1 MNNQRRHPLHS
12 MKNSLSMRLLSFLAT
27 LCLLFVIPAKAAQ
40 SGDFTYTSTA
50 TEVAITGYTAAGG
63 AVTIPGSIG
72 GLPVTS
78 IGNNAFFNRSGLTSV
93 TIPNSVKSIGDYAF
107 YDCYLLTS
115 LTIPNSVTSIGN
127 RAFSSCSGLT
137 SVTIPNSVTSIGSS
151 AFSYCTGLTSVA
163 IGNSVASI
171 GSSAFYYCTGLTSL
185 TADAANPNYSS
196 MDGVLFDKKQT
207 TLIQYPI
214 GKTGGYTIPNGV
226 TSVGS
231 DAFYYCRGLTSVT
244 IPNSVTSIGSSAF
257 SYCTGLTSVAI
268 GDSVVSIGSNSFYS
282 CSDLTSVTIGNSVT
296 SIGSSAFSNCSGLTS
311 VTIPNSVTSIG
322 SSAFSYCTGLT
333 SVAIGNSVAS
343 IGSSAFSN
351 CTGLTGVTIPD
362 SVTSIGSSAF
372 SYCTGLTSAAI
383 GNSVA
388 SIGNSA
394 FSDCTGLTGVTI
406 GNSVA
411 SIGNGAFLAC
421 PNLLSIYIKGNAPTL
436 DATVFT
442 SNLRSNVYYRL
453 GTTGWTSTYGGLYTV
468 PLGLPTITV
477 QPSSVIANP
486 GENAAFSVIA
496 KTTSPLTL
504 SYQWQKNG
512 LVIQSATAESLH
524 LNSIQSADVG
534 TYTVIITNDIGSVSS
549 AVTLTLNQGTLYTQS
564 QYESAFQVG
573 LNAGMTLGMATGRTQ
588 VTDFPNNYG
597 LYSLSQVQALHVGTP
612 LLTKDSAS
620 GKFKLT
626 IGVEKSTNLVNFSPM
641 AIPVGAATINAQG
654 EVEFE
659 FTSPDNAAFFRIK
672 SH

>member
-1 MNNQRRHPLHS
+1 
-12 MKNSLSMRLLSFLAT
+12 MKYFLSMRVLSFLAA
-27 LCLLFVIPAKAAQ
+27 LCLLSVIPAKGAQ
-40 SGDFTYTSTA
+40 SGDFHYTATA
-50 TEVAITGYTAAGG
+50 TEVAITGYTGAGG
-63 AVTIPGSIG
+63 AVTIPSSIG

-93 TIPNSVKSIGDYAF
+93 TIPNSVTRIGEYAF
-107 YDCYLLTS
+107 YNCYLLTS
-115 LTIPNSVTSIGN
+115 VTIPNSVTSIGN
-127 RAFSSCSGLT
+127 NAFSRCSGLT
-137 SVTIPNSVTSIGSS
+137 SVTIPNSVTSIGYT
-151 AFSYCTGLTSVA
+151 AFDQCTGLTSV
-163 IGNSVASI
+163 
-171 GSSAFYYCTGLTSL
+171 

-196 MDGVLFDKKQT
+196 MDGVLFDKNQT

-231 DAFYYCRGLTSVT
+231 DAFSNCRGLTSVT
-244 IPNSVTSIGSSAF
+244 IGNSVVSIGNSAF
-257 SYCTGLTSVAI
+257 SYCRGLTNVTI
-268 GDSVVSIGSNSFYS
+268 GDSVVSIGSNAFNS
-282 CSDLTSVTIGNSVT
+282 CSDLTSVT
-296 SIGSSAFSNCSGLTS
+296 
-311 VTIPNSVTSIG
+311 
-322 SSAFSYCTGLT
+322 
-333 SVAIGNSVAS
+333 IGNSVAS

-351 CTGLTGVTIPD
+351 CTGLTGVTIPN

-372 SYCTGLTSAAI
+372 SYCSGLTSVAIGNSVASIGSSAFSYCSGLTSAAI

-394 FSDCTGLTGVTI
+394 FSNCTGLTGVTI

-442 SNLRSNVYYRL
+442 SNLRSNVYYRS

-468 PLGLPTITV
+468 PLGLPTITG

-496 KTTSPLTL
+496 KTTFPLTL

-512 LVIQSATAESLH
+512 LVIPNATTESLH
-524 LNSIQSADVG
+524 LNSIQPADVG

-597 LYSLSQVQALHVGTP
+597 LYSLSQVQALHVGPP

>member
-63 AVTIPGSIG
+63 AVTIPSSIG

-93 TIPNSVKSIGDYAF
+93 TIPNSV
-107 YDCYLLTS
+107 
-115 LTIPNSVTSIGN
+115 TSIGYN
-127 RAFSSCSGLT
+127 AFSYCSGLT
-137 SVTIPNSVTSIGSS
+137 SVTIPNSVTSIGNS
-151 AFSYCTGLTSVA
+151 AFYGCSALTSV
-163 IGNSVASI
+163 IIPNSVTSI
-171 GSSAFYYCTGLTSL
+171 ENGAFSRCT
-185 TADAANPNYSS
+185 
-196 MDGVLFDKKQT
+196 
-207 TLIQYPI
+207 
-214 GKTGGYTIPNGV
+214 
-226 TSVGS
+226 
-231 DAFYYCRGLTSVT
+231 GLTSVT
-244 IPNSVTSIGSSAF
+244 IPDSVTSIGGFAF
-257 SYCTGLTSVAI
+257 S
-268 GDSVVSIGSNSFYS
+268 F
-282 CSDLTSVTIGNSVT
+282 
-296 SIGSSAFSNCSGLTS
+296 CSGLTS

-322 SSAFSYCTGLT
+322 ESAFSNCSGLT
-333 SVAIGNSVAS
+333 SVAIPNSVTS
-343 IGSSAFSN
+343 IGESAFSN
-351 CTGLTGVTIPD
+351 CSGLTSVAIPNSVTSIGNSAFSYCTGLTGVTIPD

-383 GNSVA
+383 PNSVT
-388 SIGNSA
+388 SIGSSA
-394 FSDCTGLTGVTI
+394 FSNCTGLTGVTI
-406 GNSVA
+406 GNSVT
-411 SIGNGAFLAC
+411 SIGSSAFGAC

-442 SNLRSNVYYRL
+442 SNLRSNVYYRS
-453 GTTGWTSTYGGLYTV
+453 GTTGWASTYGGLYTV
-468 PLGLPTITV
+468 PLGLPTITG

-512 LVIQSATAESLH
+512 LVIPNATTESLH
-524 LNSIQSADVG
+524 LNSIQPADVG

-549 AVTLTLNQGTLYTQS
+549 AVTLTLNQGALYTQS
-564 QYESAFQVG
+564 QFESAFQVG
-573 LNAGMTLGMATGRTQ
+573 LNAGMTLGVATGRTQ